1 MPSNYTFAG
10 PDGLTI
16 YVYASS
22 IEPGRWVVELETDEG
37 GRVQHDA
44 DGRPQL
50 KVMINEAIVSNDGGQ
65 EPVVGQEE

>member
-1 MPSNYTFAG
+1 MPDNYTFHG

-16 YVYASS
+16 YVYAST
-22 IEPGRWVVELETDEG
+22 IEPGRWVVELETEMG
-37 GRVQHDA
+37 GRILHDA
-44 DGRPQL
+44 DERPQL